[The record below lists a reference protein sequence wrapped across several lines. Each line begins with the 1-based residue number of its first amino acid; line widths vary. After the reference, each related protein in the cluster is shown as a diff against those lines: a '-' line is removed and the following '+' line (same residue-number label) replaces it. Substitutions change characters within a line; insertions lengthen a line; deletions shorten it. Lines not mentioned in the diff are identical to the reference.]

1 MNIFNNIF
9 KNKKQLSEVT
19 DTRQDSL
26 NNKEDTK
33 KIINLDKNDIATLN
47 NEKNIL
53 NDVNEKS
60 VLTINEENATVEEI
74 KFQEKKHK
82 EHVKENKSINDKFN
96 MNMDD
101 NNYFKKDNTMLKK
114 IIAIANQKG
123 GVGKSTT
130 AVNLTSYLGYF
141 GYKTLIIDI
150 DPQSNST
157 SGLGIIHDSEKP
169 SIYNIIIG
177 GAEVEKVKIKTEFL
191 NLEIIPSSIQLA
203 GAEVEL
209 VTSMKREYKLKEALD
224 KIKNNYDY
232 MIIDCPPALGLLT
245 INALSAADE
254 VIIPIQCEYYAL
266 EGLGQLLN
274 TIQLVKNNLN
284 SNLEIA
290 GALMTMYDPRIK
302 LADQVIEEVKKY
314 FSNKIYNTII
324 PRNVRLSEAPSYGK
338 PILHYDP
345 DCKGAQAY
353 KSFAKEVI
361 KNGTKRIG

>member
-1 MNIFNNIF
+1 MSVFNKLF
-9 KNKKQLSEVT
+9 KNKKDISNSNA
-19 DTRQDSL
+19 DNSL
-26 NNKEDTK
+26 NENIPNNISDNSNNNKAGK
-33 KIINLDKNDIATLN
+33 NYNNINYFDKNIKT
-47 NEKNIL
+47 ESKNYAD
-53 NDVNEKS
+53 NANM
-60 VLTINEENATVEEI
+60 INS
-74 KFQEKKHK
+74 K
-82 EHVKENKSINDKFN
+82 INSDDK
-96 MNMDD
+96 
-101 NNYFKKDNTMLKK
+101 NYFKKSDILLNK

-157 SGLGIIHDSEKP
+157 SGLGISYDSEKS
-169 SIYNIIIG
+169 SIYNVIIG
-177 GAEVEKVKIKTEFL
+177 GEEVEKVKVKTDFS

-209 VTSMKREYKLKEALD
+209 VTSMKREYKLKEAID
-224 KIKNNYDY
+224 KVKNDYDY
-232 MIIDCPPALGLLT
+232 IIIDCPPALGLLT

-274 TIQLVKNNLN
+274 TIRLVKNNLN
-284 SNLEIA
+284 SELEIA

-302 LADQVIEEVKKY
+302 LADQVIAEVKKY

-345 DCKGAQAY
+345 ECKGAQAY

-361 KNGTKRIG
+361 ENGTKRTG

>member
-1 MNIFNNIF
+1 MIN
-9 KNKKQLSEVT
+9 S
-19 DTRQDSL
+19 
-26 NNKEDTK
+26 
-33 KIINLDKNDIATLN
+33 KINSDDK
-47 NEKNIL
+47 
-53 NDVNEKS
+53 
-60 VLTINEENATVEEI
+60 
-74 KFQEKKHK
+74 
-82 EHVKENKSINDKFN
+82 
-96 MNMDD
+96 
-101 NNYFKKDNTMLKK
+101 NYFKKSDTLLKK

-157 SGLGIIHDSEKP
+157 SGLGISYDSEKS
-169 SIYNIIIG
+169 SIYNVIIG
-177 GAEVEKVKIKTEFL
+177 GAEIEKVKLKTDFL
-191 NLEIIPSSIQLA
+191 NLDIIPSSIQLA

-209 VTSMKREYKLKEALD
+209 VTSMKREYKLKEAIE
-224 KIKNNYDY
+224 KVKNNYDY
-232 MIIDCPPALGLLT
+232 IIIDCPPALGLLT
-245 INALSAADE
+245 INALSAANE

-274 TIQLVKNNLN
+274 TIKLVKENLN
-284 SNLEIA
+284 SELEIA

-302 LADQVIEEVKKY
+302 LADQVISEVKKY

-338 PILHYDP
+338 PILLYDP
-345 DCKGAQAY
+345 ECKGAQAY

-361 KNGTKRIG
+361 ENGTKRIR